1 MSKRPARKKLGETVV
16 RERPTHE
23 YGAKGLALLTKKHVA
38 PAKVIEQINR
48 GLPFSELEHLRTEID
63 EPFQSLA
70 RQLSIS
76 RSTLQ
81 RRKAERRLSPQ
92 ESDRVM
98 RYWKILRQ
106 AVDLFGTIDRARA
119 WLKYPQ
125 FGLGGAVPLEYARTE
140 IGAREVEALL
150 GRIDYS
156 VYS

>member
-1 MSKRPARKKLGETVV
+1 MI
-16 RERPTHE
+16 ERIN
-23 YGAKGLALLTKKHVA
+23 KGL
-38 PAKVIEQINR
+38 PY
-48 GLPFSELEHLRTEID
+48 GELEHLRSEID
-63 EPFQSLA
+63 EPMDSLV
-70 RQLSIS
+70 RQLSIP

-92 ESDRVM
+92 ESERMM

-106 AVDLFGTIDRARA
+106 AVDLFGSIDRARA

-140 IGAREVEALL
+140 IGAREVEGLL
-150 GRIDYS
+150 GRIDYN